1 MNSHIGQ
8 WFTLTDNL
16 RRPEY
21 RVRATKEQYTKHLGY
36 NTKIEKRGVNLIHG
50 HYNSTEEN
58 KEPIYTFIIPILFL
72 IVILMIA
79 CLLPD
84 QGPEKIKQKLEE
96 RGYSVADIDFTR
108 TEKFGNIYI
117 SSQPI
122 EISEGIACEYWQ
134 IVTYGTIGMFQ
145 AVSPY
150 PDGWPQPVSVSITLE
165 PEEYQELLISAGNE
179 SIENYIKDKLFT
191 GKTE

>member
-1 MNSHIGQ
+1 MIQ
-8 WFTLTDNL
+8 
-16 RRPEY
+16 
-21 RVRATKEQYTKHLGY
+21 GY
-36 NTKIEKRGVNLIHG
+36 YKLSEEK
-50 HYNSTEEN
+50 
-58 KEPIYTFIIPILFL
+58 KEPIYTFIIPILIL
-72 IVILMIA
+72 IVILMLA

-117 SSQPI
+117 SSKPI
-122 EISEGIACEYWQ
+122 AISEGITCEYWQ
-134 IVTYGTIGMFQ
+134 IVTYGTFGMFQ

-165 PEEYQELLISAGNE
+165 PKEYQELLKSAGNE
-179 SIENYIKDKLFT
+179 SIESYIKDKLL
-191 GKTE
+191 TEKPE